1 MASAQDIAN
10 RYPITGAMMLA
21 TLMNTLDSTIANV
34 ALPHIQGSVSAAQD
48 QITWVLTSYIIA
60 TAIMTP
66 LSGWL
71 TQKFGRKRI
80 VLISIIGFTVASMLC
95 GIATN
100 LPEIVIFRVLQG
112 IAGASTMPLAQS
124 VMLDIYP
131 QSQLPTVMAV
141 WSSAVII
148 GPILGPAVGGWLTE
162 YYSWR
167 WAFYINVP
175 IGVLAVAAIFIFM
188 DHDEGGRQR
197 PFDFVGFTALITF
210 VVGFQ
215 LMMDRGPGQD
225 WFGSKEIWFECAAGA
240 AGLWIFIVQTAT
252 AEHPFFDRALAK
264 DGNFVGTTIFGF
276 FVGMLLFSVT
286 ALLPTLMQNLL
297 GYSALQSGYASM
309 PRGLGSLVA
318 FISVPILLRMIG
330 ARRTLV
336 IGLVLS
342 VLAVWMMTQ
351 FDLSMTSSPILVS
364 GLVQGLGT
372 GLLFS
377 PLTTLAYATL
387 NPIHRTEG
395 TIVSTMA
402 RSLGSSVGISMM
414 QAELIRHSAIAHEA
428 LAGFIQP
435 GNPVDAAG
443 LPAFMNPATDFGLQ
457 TLNAEITRQGAM
469 IGYDWVFGLILVVT
483 MGLFPLLLILRP
495 PPPLAPTLQAEA
507 AE

>member
-1 MASAQDIAN
+1 
-10 RYPITGAMMLA
+10 
-21 TLMNTLDSTIANV
+21 
-34 ALPHIQGSVSAAQD
+34 
-48 QITWVLTSYIIA
+48 
-60 TAIMTP
+60 
-66 LSGWL
+66 
-71 TQKFGRKRI
+71 
-80 VLISIIGFTVASMLC
+80 
-95 GIATN
+95 
-100 LPEIVIFRVLQG
+100 
-112 IAGASTMPLAQS
+112 
-124 VMLDIYP
+124 
-131 QSQLPTVMAV
+131 
-141 WSSAVII
+141 
-148 GPILGPAVGGWLTE
+148 
-162 YYSWR
+162 
-167 WAFYINVP
+167 
-175 IGVLAVAAIFIFM
+175 
-188 DHDEGGRQR
+188 
-197 PFDFVGFTALITF
+197 
-210 VVGFQ
+210 
-215 LMMDRGPGQD
+215 
-225 WFGSKEIWFECAAGA
+225 
-240 AGLWIFIVQTAT
+240 
-252 AEHPFFDRALAK
+252 
-264 DGNFVGTTIFGF
+264 
-276 FVGMLLFSVT
+276 
-286 ALLPTLMQNLL
+286 
-297 GYSALQSGYASM
+297 M

-495 PPPLAPTLQAEA
+495 PPPLAPTLQPEA